1 MLIRACQPHALLLSS
16 LLLCGAAAEAHASES
31 PAEPTAYGVAAVT
44 VGGDEAEIA
53 NDDPADLRTG
63 HWTLS
68 VGGSVA
74 TPTAELV
81 PSLPELGSLSIG
93 GGGRLR
99 LGWGLNRHLSLD
111 ISGGYTYLR
120 ADPSCEPC
128 RAALIDVGAGLSYHV
143 SQGFAMDPWIS
154 YGVGYRRIE
163 LALSSE
169 DRTFHGIDIARV
181 ALGGDYYPTP
191 AIGVGPFLSAD
202 IGMRDDENTVFYGV
216 FQAGLRLSF
225 DPMRAGTKLQ
235 PTVASR

>member
-1 MLIRACQPHALLLSS
+1 MLV
-16 LLLCGAAAEAHASES
+16 CGVASETHASEP
-31 PAEPTAYGVAAVT
+31 PAKPMADSVGSAAL
-44 VGGDEAEIA
+44 GPDETKIT

-93 GGGRLR
+93 GGGQLR
-99 LGWGLNRHLSLD
+99 LGWGLNRHLSLGVT
-111 ISGGYTYLR
+111 GGYTYLR
-120 ADPSCEPC
+120 ANPSCEPC
-128 RAALIDVGAGLSYHV
+128 QASVIDVGADLSYHV

-154 YGVGYRRIE
+154 YGVGYRRID

-169 DRTFHGIDIARV
+169 DRTFHGIDIARI

-191 AIGVGPFLSAD
+191 AIGVGPFLRAD

-225 DPMRAGTKLQ
+225 DPMRAGTHLQ
-235 PTVASR
+235 PTVARR